1 MVDYPEIA
9 WFQKEKRKKK
19 KKKKGYQE
27 IANISEENRWIFFGG
42 EDKGPLIWFCG
53 FCLLYLFNNVRILFR
68 ILYI

>member
-19 KKKKGYQE
+19 NKKKGCQE

-42 EDKGPLIWFCG
+42 GEDKGTIDLVLWVLSVVFVQQCTHSI
-53 FCLLYLFNNVRILFR
+53 
-68 ILYI
+68 